1 MPVLRQIVRVPRG
14 GPCRG
19 RCRQDLQSACGQCLS
34 SSAGA
39 LDLLG
44 VAGRGRFRWE
54 VVAAPRSSIGV
65 LSLVVPWRSPVGLAK
80 KAAHEGL
87 SSIDDLDSV
96 DNGLAAVSLAVA
108 SA

>member
-1 MPVLRQIVRVPRG
+1 M
-14 GPCRG
+14 
-19 RCRQDLQSACGQCLS
+19 S

-44 VAGRGRFRWE
+44 VSGRSRFRWE
-54 VVAAPRSSIGV
+54 VVAVPLSSIGV

-87 SSIDDLDSV
+87 SLIGGLDSV
-96 DNGLAAVSLAVA
+96 DNGLAALSLTVD